1 MVFYLIIPM
10 SDEIVIINF
19 LTTIEN
25 NQSIPVPESNQE
37 YMAAFVG
44 EKVLVTVRKRNL
56 KNRMIEDEKSE
67 DNNQ

>member
-1 MVFYLIIPM
+1 M

-37 YMAAFVG
+37 YMSAFVG

-67 DNNQ
+67 DNNPIID

>member
-1 MVFYLIIPM
+1 M

-56 KNRMIEDEKSE
+56 KNRIIEDEKSE
-67 DNNQ
+67 DNNP